1 MWITKKCIV
10 CYISTCNYLKLA
22 LGLYKGVLIA
32 YLNLFGCFIYETNW
46 LNSSSRTF
54 IWYTPESFSKLNLF
68 DQQRWKTYC
77 ENYYKFFLKYYWVLY
92 GHTSYWI
99 NTTLILHIITLIFK
113 HENVDMAVTQFIDM
127 GRKGREE
134 GGRNRRTF
142 QTI

>member
-54 IWYTPESFSKLNLF
+54 I
-68 DQQRWKTYC
+68 
-77 ENYYKFFLKYYWVLY
+77 
-92 GHTSYWI
+92 
-99 NTTLILHIITLIFK
+99 
-113 HENVDMAVTQFIDM
+113 
-127 GRKGREE
+127 
-134 GGRNRRTF
+134 
-142 QTI
+142 